1 VWCIRDELARN
12 SAETYRPRRGEI
24 TALVVGANGGD
35 WEVEVQDLNRYVLVL
50 QQVDSLSAGRK
61 NSQGCEAEA
70 GIREFS
76 ASALVAGMSNRIVVR
91 NCRRP

>member
-1 VWCIRDELARN
+1 
-12 SAETYRPRRGEI
+12 
-24 TALVVGANGGD
+24 VGANGGD

-76 ASALVAGMSNRIVVR
+76 ASALVAGMSNPHRGPELRASVAAPNPSAR
-91 NCRRP
+91 